1 MKTGLIEILISIL
14 EHITGI
20 MSPELREMIRV
31 ALANL
36 YQHAEQTKNPFDNIA
51 ILLVAALIGFSK
63 EDLTG

>member
-1 MKTGLIEILISIL
+1 MKTSLTEILIEILKNMTS
-14 EHITGI
+14 I

-51 ILLVAALIGFSK
+51 ILLLAALIGFSK